1 MARQPAFS
9 SSVFAMTNLT
19 FITSLSLSDL
29 AAPLSDMAASFGL
42 FYPLYTP
49 EDEAEP
55 HLHEPEPVKPHL
67 Q

>member
-1 MARQPAFS
+1 
-9 SSVFAMTNLT
+9 MTNLT

-29 AAPLSDMAASFGL
+29 TAPLNDLAGSFGL

-55 HLHEPEPVKPHL
+55 HLHEPEPVAPHL